1 MRSNLSGTFK
11 PTPPAWSVPTHTLTE
26 SPLPL
31 RASWFVDSEGEKMA
45 ASEAETMRKQTDH
58 FLNPEDP
65 GHLQDSVQESVL
77 DFLLNEVGGD
87 LKSLK
92 KAGDLLERLREEN
105 TELEEQ
111 VLSVS
116 CSVPPKVSAALNAA
130 EDAQCSVEKLLQ
142 RERVISNTLHQ
153 HLQGAQSWMDN
164 LSQTLNQVDTIE
176 RHMKYLRCL
185 HHVEELSAAVQQCLM
200 TSSVWEAIRAV
211 DSMAGLDAGLNESGC
226 IYLRDFVRKTLLFW
240 HKIIK
245 DRLSSDFEKVLTQLH
260 WPIISPPTQSLTP
273 TANGQ
278 EIHSQLELLV
288 TQLLAL
294 QTSDDLISQ
303 RASVSFV
310 SSFPPGS
317 SATPLSQ
324 APPLCLPI
332 QIMLLPLNRRFRYHF
347 YGNRQTNSL
356 SKPEWYLT
364 QVLMWIGNSS
374 TFMEEK
380 IQPILDR
387 AGASISARVELCRG
401 LLSLV
406 QEKVSS
412 DASKLLYEDALFCH
426 LVEEVLQFEKE
437 LRSNHSYPAVL
448 PGLLHLLLEDS
459 ILQKW
464 LTVEK
469 KMAVEKMDAMLSA
482 DGAWSS
488 QYKDISDLD
497 ELKAPD
503 CAETFMTL
511 LQVITERYRPL
522 PSPSAQLKFLELQ
535 RELVDDFRIRL
546 TQVMKEESRSPLSAR
561 YCAILNAV
569 NYICTILGD
578 WGDNVF
584 FLQLQQAAVSLEEEA
599 VLGGLGVMEV
609 GRLASLEGSLFEG
622 LLSLLDRLKA
632 DMMGRLL
639 EWTMRE
645 ITEKSK
651 PYCMDRWLSLP
662 SQHDVSTM
670 MLSSSACPVMLCVR
684 DRLLNL
690 HQVLSLSLFQLAWQG
705 LAERL
710 DNFLY
715 QEVILCNHFSEG
727 GAAQLQ
733 FDMNRNLFP
742 LFGHYCKRPENFF
755 KHVKEACIVLCLS
768 VGSAILLKNLL
779 KESEEENRECVGAG
793 DPSPESA
800 LNELGVFCLAAC
812 DVLILLNLRASWPG
826 Q

>member
-1 MRSNLSGTFK
+1 MAALTAVEPAMSKLTDALSNLDPES
-11 PTPPAWSVPTHTLTE
+11 PPA
-26 SPLPL
+26 
-31 RASWFVDSEGEKMA
+31 DSG
-45 ASEAETMRKQTDH
+45 
-58 FLNPEDP
+58 N
-65 GHLQDSVQESVL
+65 LQDFAV
-77 DFLLNEVGGD
+77 DFLEKEFGND

-92 KAGDLLERLREEN
+92 NAGSLLMKLREEN
-105 TELEEQ
+105 SVLEEQ
-111 VLSVS
+111 VLTVS
-116 CSVPPKVSAALNAA
+116 SSVPPKVSAALSAA
-130 EDAQCSVEKLLQ
+130 EEARCSLEDLQ
-142 RERVISNTLHQ
+142 QKERLISNMLHQ
-153 HLQGAQSWMDN
+153 HLQGAQPWMDN
-164 LSQTLNQVDTIE
+164 LGQTLNQVDTIE

-185 HHVEELSAAVQQCLM
+185 QHIEELSAAVQQCLM

-211 DSMAGLDAGLNESGC
+211 DSMAALDAGLNQSGC
-226 IYLRDFVRKTLLFW
+226 SHLQDFLRETLHFW

-245 DRLSSDFEKVLTQLH
+245 DRLASDFEKVLTQLH

-278 EIHSQLELLV
+278 EINSQLELLV

-303 RASVSFV
+303 RTLASGQSAP
-310 SSFPPGS
+310 STQPAS
-317 SATPLSQ
+317 SATPPSQ

-332 QIMLLPLNRRFRYHF
+332 QIMLQPLSRRFRYHF

-364 QVLMWIGNSS
+364 QALMWMGNSS

-387 AGASISARVELCRG
+387 AGAAISARVELCRG

-406 QEKVSS
+406 QDKVAS
-412 DASKLLYEDALFCH
+412 DASRLLYDDVLFCH

-437 LRSNHSYPAVL
+437 LRSNQSYPAVL
-448 PGLLHLLLEDS
+448 PGLLHLLLDDAV
-459 ILQKW
+459 LQKW
-464 LTVEK
+464 LTVER

-482 DGAWSS
+482 EGAWSS
-488 QYKDISDLD
+488 QYKDISDMD

-511 LQVITERYRPL
+511 LQVITERYRAL
-522 PSPSAQLKFLELQ
+522 PCPSAQLKFLGLQ

-546 TQVMKEESRSPLSAR
+546 TQVMKEESRCPLGAR

-569 NYICTILGD
+569 NYISTILGD

-584 FLQLQQAAVSLEEEA
+584 FLQLQQAAISLGDEA
-599 VLGGLGVMEV
+599 VLGDLGVMEV

-622 LLSLLDRLKA
+622 LLGLLDRLKG

-645 ITEKSK
+645 ITGKAK
-651 PYCMDRWLSLP
+651 PYCQDKWLSLP
-662 SQHDVSTM
+662 SQHDQSTM
-670 MLSSSACPVMLCVR
+670 SLSSSACPMMLCLR

-715 QEVILCNHFSEG
+715 QDVILTNHFSDG

-733 FDMNRNLFP
+733 FDMTRNLFP

-755 KHVKEACIVLCLS
+755 KHVKEACIILCLN
-768 VGSAILLKNLL
+768 VGSALLLRDLL
-779 KESEEENRECVGAG
+779 KESEEETRDMGGIE
-793 DPSPESA
+793 DPPPESA
-800 LNELGVFCLAAC
+800 LNELGVYCLAPC
-812 DVLILLNLRASWPG
+812 DVLILLKLRASWPG

>member
-1 MRSNLSGTFK
+1 MAA
-11 PTPPAWSVPTHTLTE
+11 PTTVQQTMSKRTDNILNPVYTS
-26 SPLPL
+26 SQ
-31 RASWFVDSEGEKMA
+31 DSECFSADSDYLVEFLEK
-45 ASEAETMRKQTDH
+45 
-58 FLNPEDP
+58 
-65 GHLQDSVQESVL
+65 
-77 DFLLNEVGGD
+77 EVGSD

-92 KAGDLLERLREEN
+92 KVGEMLDRLREEN
-105 TELEEQ
+105 TVLEEQ
-111 VLSVS
+111 VVTVS
-116 CSVPPKVSAALNAA
+116 SSVPPKVSAALSAA
-130 EDAQCSVEKLLQ
+130 EEATCSLQELLQ
-142 RERVISNTLHQ
+142 RERLISNKLHQ
-153 HLQGAQSWMDN
+153 HLQGAQPWMDS
-164 LSQTLNQVDTIE
+164 LGQTLSQVDTIE
-176 RHMKYLRCL
+176 RHVKYLRCL
-185 HHVEELSAAVQQCLM
+185 QHIEELSAAVQQCLM

-211 DSMAGLDAGLNESGC
+211 DSMAALDAGLSQSGC
-226 IYLRDFVRKTLLFW
+226 SHLQDFLRETLHFW

-245 DRLSSDFEKVLTQLH
+245 DRLASDFEKVLTQLH

-278 EIHSQLELLV
+278 EINSQLELLV

-303 RASVSFV
+303 RASA
-310 SSFPPGS
+310 SSQGVPSAQPAS
-317 SATPLSQ
+317 SAMPPSK
-324 APPLCLPI
+324 AAPLCLPI
-332 QIMLLPLNRRFRYHF
+332 QIMLQPLSKRFRYHF

-364 QVLMWIGNSS
+364 QVLMWMGNSS
-374 TFMEEK
+374 AFMEEK

-387 AGASISARVELCRG
+387 AGATISAMVELCRG
-401 LLSLV
+401 LLTLV
-406 QEKVSS
+406 QEKVAS
-412 DASKLLYEDALFCH
+412 DASRLLYDDALFCH

-448 PGLLHLLLEDS
+448 PGLLHLLLEDA

-482 DGAWSS
+482 EGAWSS
-488 QYKDISDLD
+488 QYKDISDMD

-511 LQVITERYRPL
+511 LQVITERYRAL
-522 PSPSAQLKFLELQ
+522 PCPPAQLKFLDLQ

-546 TQVMKEESRSPLSAR
+546 TQVMKEESRCPLGAR

-569 NYICTILGD
+569 NYISTILGD

-584 FLQLQQAAVSLEEEA
+584 FLQLQQAAVSLGEDG
-599 VLGGLGVMEV
+599 VLKGLGVMEV

-622 LLSLLDRLKA
+622 LLALLDRLKG

-645 ITEKSK
+645 ITEKAK
-651 PYCMDRWLSLP
+651 PYSQDRWLSLP
-662 SQHDVSTM
+662 PQQDQSTM
-670 MLSSSACPVMLCVR
+670 TLSSSACPMMLCVR
-684 DRLLNL
+684 DRLLNF

-710 DNFLY
+710 DHVLY
-715 QEVILCNHFSEG
+715 QDVILSNHFSEG

-733 FDMNRNLFP
+733 FDMTRNLFP

-755 KHVKEACIVLCLS
+755 KHVKEACIILCLN
-768 VGSAILLKNLL
+768 VGSAILLRDLL
-779 KESEEENRECVGAG
+779 KESEDETKDWAGVG
-793 DPSPESA
+793 DPPPESA
-800 LNELGVFCLAAC
+800 LNELGVYCLAPC

>member
-1 MRSNLSGTFK
+1 YHPADNIGEERCKMTDNFVYPVYTTNQGSELESG
-11 PTPPAWSVPTHTLTE
+11 E
-26 SPLPL
+26 
-31 RASWFVDSEGEKMA
+31 
-45 ASEAETMRKQTDH
+45 
-58 FLNPEDP
+58 
-65 GHLQDSVQESVL
+65 LQDFVV
-77 DFLLNEVGGD
+77 DFLEKEIGSD

-92 KAGDLLERLREEN
+92 NVGKLLEELREEN
-105 TELEEQ
+105 SVLEEQ

-116 CSVPPKVSAALNAA
+116 SSVPPKVSSALSAA
-130 EDAQCSVEKLLQ
+130 EEARCSMEDLQQ
-142 RERVISNTLHQ
+142 RERLISNKLHQ
-153 HLQGAQSWMDN
+153 HLQGAQPWMDN

-176 RHMKYLRCL
+176 RHMKYLCCL
-185 HHVEELSAAVQQCLM
+185 QHIEELSAAVQQCLM

-211 DSMAGLDAGLNESGC
+211 DSMAALDAGLNQSGC
-226 IYLRDFVRKTLLFW
+226 THLQNFLRETLHFW

-245 DRLSSDFEKVLTQLH
+245 DRLASDFEKVLTQLH

-273 TANGQ
+273 TANCQ
-278 EIHSQLELLV
+278 EISSQLELLV

-294 QTSDDLISQ
+294 QTSYPSVWASTPQCFAGVYSTPASQ
-303 RASVSFV
+303 G
-310 SSFPPGS
+310 PPI
-317 SATPLSQ
+317 
-324 APPLCLPI
+324 CLPI
-332 QIMLLPLNRRFRYHF
+332 QIMLQPLSKRFRYHF

-364 QVLMWIGNSS
+364 QVLMWMGNSS

-380 IQPILDR
+380 IQPILER
-387 AGASISARVELCRG
+387 AGATISARVELCRG

-406 QEKVSS
+406 QEKVAS
-412 DASKLLYEDALFCH
+412 DASRLLYDDGLFCH

-437 LRSNHSYPAVL
+437 LRTNQSYPAVL

-464 LTVEK
+464 LTVER

-482 DGAWSS
+482 EGAWSS
-488 QYKDISDLD
+488 QYKDISDMD

-511 LQVITERYRPL
+511 LQVITERYRAL
-522 PSPSAQLKFLELQ
+522 PCPSAQLKFLGLQ

-546 TQVMKEESRSPLSAR
+546 TQVMKEESRCPLGAR

-569 NYICTILGD
+569 NYISTILVD

-584 FLQLQQAAVSLEEEA
+584 FLQLQQAAVSLGEEV
-599 VLGGLGVMEV
+599 VLGDLGVMEV

-622 LLSLLDRLKA
+622 LLALLDRLKG

-645 ITEKSK
+645 ITEKAR
-651 PYCMDRWLSLP
+651 PYSQDRWLSLP
-662 SQHDVSTM
+662 SQHDQSTM
-670 MLSSSACPVMLCVR
+670 SLSSSACPMMLCVR

-715 QEVILCNHFSEG
+715 QDVILCNHFSDG

-733 FDMNRNLFP
+733 FDMTRNLFP

-755 KHVKEACIVLCLS
+755 KHVKEACIILCLN
-768 VGSAILLKNLL
+768 VGSAILLRNLL
-779 KESEEENRECVGAG
+779 KESEEETKDLAGAG
-793 DPSPESA
+793 DPPPESA
-800 LNELGVFCLAAC
+800 LNELGVYCLAPC
-812 DVLILLNLRASWPG
+812 DVLILLKLRASLPG

>member
-1 MRSNLSGTFK
+1 MAAVEPKMKKLSDGSFNSVYRS
-11 PTPPAWSVPTHTLTE
+11 
-26 SPLPL
+26 
-31 RASWFVDSEGEKMA
+31 SEGLSA
-45 ASEAETMRKQTDH
+45 NSETR
-58 FLNPEDP
+58 EDY
-65 GHLQDSVQESVL
+65 LV
-77 DFLLNEVGGD
+77 DFLQKEVGCD

-92 KAGDLLERLREEN
+92 NVGELLKKIQEEN
-105 TELEEQ
+105 NLLEEQ
-111 VLSVS
+111 VLTVPS
-116 CSVPPKVSAALNAA
+116 CVPPKVSAALSAA
-130 EDAQCSVEKLLQ
+130 EDASCSLEELLQ
-142 RERVISNTLHQ
+142 RERLISNMLHQ
-153 HLQGAQSWMDN
+153 HLQGAQPWMDN
-164 LSQTLNQVDTIE
+164 LGQTLNQVETIE
-176 RHMKYLRCL
+176 RHVKYLRCL
-185 HHVEELSAAVQQCLM
+185 QHIEELSAAVQQCLM

-211 DSMAGLDAGLNESGC
+211 DSMAALDAGLNQSGC
-226 IYLRDFVRKTLLFW
+226 SHLQDFLRETLHFW

-245 DRLSSDFEKVLTQLH
+245 DRLASDFEKVLTQLH

-278 EIHSQLELLV
+278 EINSQLELLV
-288 TQLLAL
+288 TQLVAL

-303 RASVSFV
+303 RALASCQGVTSSQPAASSSVT
-310 SSFPPGS
+310 PPSRG
-317 SATPLSQ
+317 
-324 APPLCLPI
+324 PPLCLPI
-332 QIMLLPLNRRFRYHF
+332 QIMLLPLSRRFRYHF
-347 YGNRQTNSL
+347 YGNRQTNTL
-356 SKPEWYLT
+356 NKPEWYLT
-364 QVLMWIGNSS
+364 QVLMWMGNST

-387 AGASISARVELCRG
+387 AGATISAMVELCRG

-406 QEKVSS
+406 QEKVAS
-412 DASKLLYEDALFCH
+412 DASRLLYDDVLFCH

-437 LRSNHSYPAVL
+437 LRSNQSYPAVL
-448 PGLLHLLLEDS
+448 PGLLHLLLEDAT
-459 ILQKW
+459 LQKW

-482 DGAWSS
+482 EGAWSS
-488 QYKDISDLD
+488 QYKDISDMD

-511 LQVITERYRPL
+511 LQVITERYRAL
-522 PSPSAQLKFLELQ
+522 PCPSAQLKFLALQ

-546 TQVMKEESRSPLSAR
+546 TQVMKEESRCPLGAR

-569 NYICTILGD
+569 NYVSTILGD

-584 FLQLQQAAVSLEEEA
+584 FLQLQQAAVSLGEEG
-599 VLGGLGVMEV
+599 VLGGLGVLEV

-622 LLSLLDRLKA
+622 LLALLDRLKG

-645 ITEKSK
+645 ITEKAK
-651 PYCMDRWLSLP
+651 PYGQDRWLSLP
-662 SQHDVSTM
+662 AQQDLSTM
-670 MLSSSACPVMLCVR
+670 SLSSSACPMMLCVR

-710 DNFLY
+710 DNVLY
-715 QEVILCNHFSEG
+715 QDVILFNHFSEG
-727 GAAQLQ
+727 GAAQIQ
-733 FDMNRNLFP
+733 FDMTRNLFP

-755 KHVKEACIVLCLS
+755 KHVKEACIILCLN
-768 VGSAILLKNLL
+768 VGSAILLRNLL
-779 KESEEENRECVGAG
+779 KESEESEARDWAGLG
-793 DPSPESA
+793 DPPPESA
-800 LNELGVFCLAAC
+800 LNELGVYCLAPC

>member
-1 MRSNLSGTFK
+1 MAAPTAVKLTNVVFSQDSESSSAGSGT
-11 PTPPAWSVPTHTLTE
+11 P
-26 SPLPL
+26 
-31 RASWFVDSEGEKMA
+31 
-45 ASEAETMRKQTDH
+45 Q
-58 FLNPEDP
+58 
-65 GHLQDSVQESVL
+65 
-77 DFLLNEVGGD
+77 DFLVDFLEKEVGSD
-87 LKSLK
+87 VKSLK
-92 KAGDLLERLREEN
+92 NVGELLEKLREEN
-105 TELEEQ
+105 RELEEQ
-111 VLSVS
+111 VLTVS
-116 CSVPPKVSAALNAA
+116 SSVPPKVSAALCAA
-130 EDAQCSVEKLLQ
+130 EEATCSVEELLQ
-142 RERVISNTLHQ
+142 RERLISNRLHQ
-153 HLQGAQSWMDN
+153 HLQGAQPWMDN
-164 LSQTLNQVDTIE
+164 LGQTLNQVDTIE
-176 RHMKYLRCL
+176 RHVKYLRCL
-185 HHVEELSAAVQQCLM
+185 QHIEELSAAVQQCLM

-211 DSMAGLDAGLNESGC
+211 DNMAALDAGLNQSAC
-226 IYLRDFVRKTLLFW
+226 SHLQDFLRETLHFW

-245 DRLSSDFEKVLTQLH
+245 DRLAGDFEKVLTQLH

-278 EIHSQLELLV
+278 EINSQLELLV

-303 RASVSFV
+303 RALSSSQGVPSTQPSV
-310 SSFPPGS
+310 
-317 SATPLSQ
+317 SATPSSQ
-324 APPLCLPI
+324 TAPLCLPI
-332 QIMLLPLNRRFRYHF
+332 QIMLLPLSRRFRYHF

-364 QVLMWIGNSS
+364 QVLMWMGNSS

-387 AGASISARVELCRG
+387 AGANISAMVELCRG

-406 QEKVSS
+406 QEKVAS
-412 DASKLLYEDALFCH
+412 DASRLLYDDVLFCH

-437 LRSNHSYPAVL
+437 LRSNQSYPAAL
-448 PGLLHLLLEDS
+448 PGLLHLLLEDAV
-459 ILQKW
+459 LQKW

-482 DGAWSS
+482 EGAWSS
-488 QYKDISDLD
+488 QYKDISDMD

-511 LQVITERYRPL
+511 LQVITERYRGL
-522 PSPSAQLKFLELQ
+522 PCPSAQLKFLGLQ

-546 TQVMKEESRSPLSAR
+546 TQVMKEESRCPLGAR
-561 YCAILNAV
+561 YCAILNAA
-569 NYICTILGD
+569 NYISTILGD

-584 FLQLQQAAVSLEEEA
+584 FLQLQQAAVSLGEEA

-622 LLSLLDRLKA
+622 LLALLDRLKG

-645 ITEKSK
+645 ITEKAK
-651 PYCMDRWLSLP
+651 PYGQDRWLSLP
-662 SQHDVSTM
+662 PQQDLSTM
-670 MLSSSACPVMLCVR
+670 TLSSSACPMMLCVR
-684 DRLLNL
+684 DRLLHL
-690 HQVLSLSLFQLAWQG
+690 HQVLSFSLFQLAWQG

-710 DNFLY
+710 DKILY
-715 QEVILCNHFSEG
+715 QDVILSNHFSEG

-733 FDMNRNLFP
+733 FDMTRNLFP

-755 KHVKEACIVLCLS
+755 KHVKEACIILCLN
-768 VGSAILLKNLL
+768 VGSALLLRNLL
-779 KESEEENRECVGAG
+779 KESEDDVSDWVGAG
-793 DPSPESA
+793 DPPPESA
-800 LNELGVFCLAAC
+800 LNELGVFCLAPC

>member
-1 MRSNLSGTFK
+1 
-11 PTPPAWSVPTHTLTE
+11 
-26 SPLPL
+26 
-31 RASWFVDSEGEKMA
+31 MA
-45 ASEAETMRKQTDH
+45 AAEAETMDKPVAQS
-58 FLNPEDP
+58 LNPEYSNGEGDGGSADP
-65 GHLQDSVQESVL
+65 GYLQDSVL
-77 DFLLNEVGGD
+77 DFLLQEVGSD
-87 LKSLK
+87 PK
-92 KAGDLLERLREEN
+92 KLHSAGELLERLRAEN

-116 CSVPPKVSAALNAA
+116 SSVPPKVSAALTAA
-130 EDAQCSVEKLLQ
+130 EDARCSLEHLLQ
-142 RERVISNTLHQ
+142 RERCISNTLQQ

-164 LSQTLNQVDTIE
+164 LSQTLNQIDIIE

-185 HHVEELSAAVQQCLM
+185 QHVEELSAAVQQCLM

-211 DSMAGLDAGLNESGC
+211 DSMAALDAGLNESGC
-226 IYLRDFVRKTLLFW
+226 SHLRGFVRETLLFW

-273 TANGQ
+273 TTNGQ

-303 RASVSFV
+303 RASVSCGP
-310 SSFPPGS
+310 SSPPGS
-317 SATPLSQ
+317 SAPPLSQ

-332 QIMLLPLNRRFRYHF
+332 QIMLQPLSRRFRYHF
-347 YGNRQTNSL
+347 YGNRQTNTL

-364 QVLMWIGNSS
+364 QVLMWMCHSS

-412 DASKLLYEDALFCH
+412 DASRLLYEDSLFCH

-522 PSPSAQLKFLELQ
+522 PSACAQLKFLELQ

-546 TQVMKEESRSPLSAR
+546 TQVMKEESRSPLGAR

-578 WGDNVF
+578 WGDDVF
-584 FLQLQQAAVSLEEEA
+584 FLQLQQDAVSLGEEG
-599 VLGGLGVMEV
+599 VLGGLGLMEL

-622 LLSLLDRLKA
+622 LLSLLDRLKT

-639 EWTMRE
+639 DWTMRE
-645 ITEKSK
+645 IIEKAQ
-651 PYCMDRWLSLP
+651 PYCSDRWLSLP
-662 SQHDVSTM
+662 SQHDLSTM
-670 MLSSSACPVMLCVR
+670 SLSSSACPMMLCVR

-710 DNFLY
+710 DNYLY

-727 GAAQLQ
+727 GASQLQ
-733 FDMNRNLFP
+733 FDMSRNLFP

-768 VGSAILLKNLL
+768 VGSAILLRNLL
-779 KESEEENRECVGAG
+779 KDADEIGSG

-800 LNELGVFCLAAC
+800 LNELGVFCLAPC

>member
-1 MRSNLSGTFK
+1 MMAAPTAVEQTMTKRTETLLK
-11 PTPPAWSVPTHTLTE
+11 PVPTTSQAGE
-26 SPLPL
+26 SFS
-31 RASWFVDSEGEKMA
+31 ADSW
-45 ASEAETMRKQTDH
+45 T
-58 FLNPEDP
+58 
-65 GHLQDSVQESVL
+65 GHDCLV
-77 DFLLNEVGGD
+77 DFLEKEVGSD

-92 KAGDLLERLREEN
+92 NVGDLLEKLREEN
-105 TELEEQ
+105 NVLEEQ
-111 VLSVS
+111 VLTVS
-116 CSVPPKVSAALNAA
+116 SSVPPKVSAALSAA
-130 EDAQCSVEKLLQ
+130 EEALCSLEDLLQ
-142 RERVISNTLHQ
+142 RERLTSNMLHQ
-153 HLQGAQSWMDN
+153 HLQGAQPWMDN
-164 LSQTLNQVDTIE
+164 LGQTLNQVDTIE
-176 RHMKYLRCL
+176 RHVKYLRCL
-185 HHVEELSAAVQQCLM
+185 QHIEELSAAVQQCLM

-211 DSMAGLDAGLNESGC
+211 DNMAALDAGLNQSGC
-226 IYLRDFVRKTLLFW
+226 SHLKDFLRETLHFW

-245 DRLSSDFEKVLTQLH
+245 DRLASDFEKVLTQLH

-273 TANGQ
+273 TANAQ
-278 EIHSQLELLV
+278 EISSQLELLV

-303 RASVSFV
+303 RALAPCQGVPSIQ
-310 SSFPPGS
+310 PAS
-317 SATPLSQ
+317 SATPPSQ
-324 APPLCLPI
+324 APLCLPI
-332 QIMLLPLNRRFRYHF
+332 QIMLLPLSRRFRYHF

-364 QVLMWIGNSS
+364 QVLMWMGNSS

-387 AGASISARVELCRG
+387 AGATISAMVELCRG

-406 QEKVSS
+406 QEKVAS
-412 DASKLLYEDALFCH
+412 DASRLLYDDVLFCH

-437 LRSNHSYPAVL
+437 LRSNQSYPAAL
-448 PGLLHLLLEDS
+448 PGLLHLLLEEAT
-459 ILQKW
+459 LQKW

-482 DGAWSS
+482 EGAWSS
-488 QYKDISDLD
+488 QYKDISDMD

-511 LQVITERYRPL
+511 LQVITERYRAL
-522 PSPSAQLKFLELQ
+522 PCPSAQLKFLGLQ

-546 TQVMKEESRSPLSAR
+546 TQVMKEESRCPLGAR

-569 NYICTILGD
+569 NYISTILGD

-584 FLQLQQAAVSLEEEA
+584 FLQLQQAAVSLGEEV
-599 VLGGLGVMEV
+599 VLGGLGVLEV

-622 LLSLLDRLKA
+622 LLALLDRLKG
-632 DMMGRLL
+632 DMLGRLL

-645 ITEKSK
+645 IADKAK
-651 PYCMDRWLSLP
+651 LYGQDRWLSLP
-662 SQHDVSTM
+662 PQHDQSTM
-670 MLSSSACPVMLCVR
+670 TLSSSACPMMLCVR

-710 DNFLY
+710 DNVLY
-715 QEVILCNHFSEG
+715 QDVILSNHFSEG

-733 FDMNRNLFP
+733 FDMTRNLFP

-755 KHVKEACIVLCLS
+755 KHVKEACIILCLN

-779 KESEEENRECVGAG
+779 KESEDEVRDWAGAG
-793 DPSPESA
+793 DPPPESA
-800 LNELGVFCLAAC
+800 LNELGVYCLAPC

-826 Q
+826 H

>member
-1 MRSNLSGTFK
+1 MAAGTEVEIEVSKLKDHPSNPVYTTSL
-11 PTPPAWSVPTHTLTE
+11 
-26 SPLPL
+26 
-31 RASWFVDSEGEKMA
+31 DSESFSTDAEDQQDYVVKYLEKELG
-45 ASEAETMRKQTDH
+45 S
-58 FLNPEDP
+58 
-65 GHLQDSVQESVL
+65 
-77 DFLLNEVGGD
+77 D

-92 KAGDLLERLREEN
+92 NVGDLLEKLREEN
-105 TELEEQ
+105 NVLEG
-111 VLSVS
+111 
-116 CSVPPKVSAALNAA
+116 
-130 EDAQCSVEKLLQ
+130 
-142 RERVISNTLHQ
+142 
-153 HLQGAQSWMDN
+153 QGAQPWMDN
-164 LSQTLNQVDTIE
+164 LGQMLNQVDTIG

-185 HHVEELSAAVQQCLM
+185 QRIEELSAAVQQCLM

-211 DSMAGLDAGLNESGC
+211 DSMAVLDTGLNQSGC
-226 IYLRDFVRKTLLFW
+226 FHLQDFLQETLHFW

-245 DRLSSDFEKVLTQLH
+245 DRLASDFEKVLTQLQ
-260 WPIISPPTQSLTP
+260 WPIVTPPTQSLTP
-273 TANGQ
+273 TANHQ
-278 EIHSQLELLV
+278 EINSQLELLV

-294 QTSDDLISQ
+294 QTSDDLLSQ
-303 RASVSFV
+303 RALASCVTSTQPV
-310 SSFPPGS
+310 SSVAPPSKG
-317 SATPLSQ
+317 
-324 APPLCLPI
+324 PPLCLPI
-332 QIMLLPLNRRFRYHF
+332 QIMLLPLSRRFRYHF

-364 QVLMWIGNSS
+364 QVLMWMSNSS

-380 IQPILDR
+380 IQPILER
-387 AGASISARVELCRG
+387 AGVTTSARVELCRG

-406 QEKVSS
+406 QEKVAS
-412 DASKLLYEDALFCH
+412 DASRLLYDDMLFCH

-437 LRSNHSYPAVL
+437 LRCNQSYPAVL
-448 PGLLHLLLEDS
+448 PGLLHLLLEDA

-469 KMAVEKMDAMLSA
+469 KMAVEKMDSMLSA
-482 DGAWSS
+482 EGAWSS
-488 QYKDISDLD
+488 QYKDISDMD

-511 LQVITERYRPL
+511 LQVITERYRTL
-522 PSPSAQLKFLELQ
+522 PCPSAQLKFLGLQ

-546 TQVMKEESRSPLSAR
+546 TQVMKEESRCPLGVR

-569 NYICTILGD
+569 NYIYTILGD

-584 FLQLQQAAVSLEEEA
+584 FLQLQQSAVSLGEEML
-599 VLGGLGVMEV
+599 LGGLGVMDV

-622 LLSLLDRLKA
+622 LLALLDRLKG

-645 ITEKSK
+645 IAEKAK
-651 PYCMDRWLSLP
+651 PYCQDRWLSLP
-662 SQHDVSTM
+662 SQYDLSTM
-670 MLSSSACPVMLCVR
+670 SLSSSACPMMLCVR

-715 QEVILCNHFSEG
+715 QDVILSNHFSDG

-733 FDMNRNLFP
+733 FDMTRNLFP

-755 KHVKEACIVLCLS
+755 KHVKEACIILS
-768 VGSAILLKNLL
+768 LNLGSAILLRNLL
-779 KESEEENRECVGAG
+779 KESEEEMRDWAGAG
-793 DPSPESA
+793 DLSPQSA
-800 LNELGVFCLAAC
+800 LHELGVYCLASC
-812 DVLILLNLRASWPG
+812 DVLILLNLRACRTG

>member
-1 MRSNLSGTFK
+1 
-11 PTPPAWSVPTHTLTE
+11 
-26 SPLPL
+26 
-31 RASWFVDSEGEKMA
+31 MA
-45 ASEAETMRKQTDH
+45 APTAVEKTMTKRTETLLKPVSTTSQAGESFSADSWT
-58 FLNPEDP
+58 
-65 GHLQDSVQESVL
+65 GQDCLV
-77 DFLLNEVGGD
+77 DFLEKEVGSD

-92 KAGDLLERLREEN
+92 NVGDLLEKLREEN
-105 TELEEQ
+105 NVLEEQ
-111 VLSVS
+111 VLTVS
-116 CSVPPKVSAALNAA
+116 SSVPPKVSAALSAA
-130 EDAQCSVEKLLQ
+130 EEALCSLEDLLQ
-142 RERVISNTLHQ
+142 RERLTSNMLHQ
-153 HLQGAQSWMDN
+153 HLQGAQPWMDN
-164 LSQTLNQVDTIE
+164 LGQTLNQVDTIE
-176 RHMKYLRCL
+176 RHVKYLRCL
-185 HHVEELSAAVQQCLM
+185 QHIEELSAAVQQCLM

-211 DSMAGLDAGLNESGC
+211 DNMAALDAGLNQSGC
-226 IYLRDFVRKTLLFW
+226 SHLKDFLRETLHFW

-245 DRLSSDFEKVLTQLH
+245 DRLASDFEKVLTQLH

-273 TANGQ
+273 TANAQ
-278 EIHSQLELLV
+278 EISSQLELLV

-303 RASVSFV
+303 GALAPST
-310 SSFPPGS
+310 PP
-317 SATPLSQ
+317 SQ

-332 QIMLLPLNRRFRYHF
+332 QIMLLPLSRRFRYHF

-364 QVLMWIGNSS
+364 QVLMWMGNSS

-387 AGASISARVELCRG
+387 AGATISAMVELCRG

-406 QEKVSS
+406 QEKVAS
-412 DASKLLYEDALFCH
+412 DASRLLYDDVLFCH

-437 LRSNHSYPAVL
+437 LRSNQSYPAAL
-448 PGLLHLLLEDS
+448 PGLLHLLLEDAT
-459 ILQKW
+459 LQKW

-482 DGAWSS
+482 EGAWSS
-488 QYKDISDLD
+488 QYKDISDMD

-511 LQVITERYRPL
+511 LQVITERYRAL
-522 PSPSAQLKFLELQ
+522 PCPSAQLKFLGLQ

-546 TQVMKEESRSPLSAR
+546 TQVMKEESRCPLGAR

-569 NYICTILGD
+569 NYISTILGD

-584 FLQLQQAAVSLEEEA
+584 FLQLQQAAVSLGEEV
-599 VLGGLGVMEV
+599 VLGGLGVLEV

-622 LLSLLDRLKA
+622 LLALLDRLKG
-632 DMMGRLL
+632 DMLGRLL

-645 ITEKSK
+645 IADKAK
-651 PYCMDRWLSLP
+651 PYGQDRWLSLP
-662 SQHDVSTM
+662 PQHDQSTM
-670 MLSSSACPVMLCVR
+670 TLSSSACPMMLCVR

-710 DNFLY
+710 DNVLY
-715 QEVILCNHFSEG
+715 QDVILSNHFSEG

-733 FDMNRNLFP
+733 FDMTRNLFP

-755 KHVKEACIVLCLS
+755 KHVKEACIVLCLN

-779 KESEEENRECVGAG
+779 KESEDEARDLAGAG
-793 DPSPESA
+793 DPPPESA
-800 LNELGVFCLAAC
+800 LNELGVYCLAPC
-812 DVLILLNLRASWPG
+812 DVLILLNLRISIYLCLS
-826 Q
+826 